1 MDSNW
6 EKKQRDRLEQKKAEL
21 SDRVSKIEADIGKG
35 LDADLEEQATQLE
48 NQEVLAELVKEA
60 QGQLPQINGALARM
74 ADGSYGRCG
83 VCGKQINIQRLE
95 ANPYANDC
103 MSCASAR

>member
-21 SDRVSKIEADIGKG
+21 SDRVTKIEADIGKG

-48 NQEVLAELVKEA
+48 NQEVLADLVKEA
-60 QGQLPQINGALARM
+60 QGQLPQINSALERM
-74 ADGSYGRCG
+74 ADGSYGQCG

>member
-48 NQEVLAELVKEA
+48 NQEVLADLVKEA
-60 QGQLPQINGALARM
+60 QGQLPQINSALERM
-74 ADGSYGRCG
+74 ADGSYGQCG

>member
-21 SDRVSKIEADIGKG
+21 SDRVTKIEADIGKG

-48 NQEVLAELVKEA
+48 NQEVLADLVKEA
-60 QGQLPQINGALARM
+60 QGQLPQINSALERM
-74 ADGSYGRCG
+74 ADGSYGQWG